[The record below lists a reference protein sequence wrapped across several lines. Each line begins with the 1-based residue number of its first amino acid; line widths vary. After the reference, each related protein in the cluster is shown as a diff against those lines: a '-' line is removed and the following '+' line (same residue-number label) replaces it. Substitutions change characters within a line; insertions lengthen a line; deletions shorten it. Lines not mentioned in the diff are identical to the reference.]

1 MEGQLLSSITMR
13 NLADLY
19 HMYMTAC
26 IESCWTGD
34 MYMLY
39 VSIFACEYF
48 RLVALKFSLFGNL
61 KL

>member
-1 MEGQLLSSITMR
+1 MEGQLLLSITMN

-34 MYMLY
+34 MYMY
-39 VSIFACEYF
+39 VYSLENIF
-48 RLVALKFSLFGNL
+48 V
-61 KL
+61 